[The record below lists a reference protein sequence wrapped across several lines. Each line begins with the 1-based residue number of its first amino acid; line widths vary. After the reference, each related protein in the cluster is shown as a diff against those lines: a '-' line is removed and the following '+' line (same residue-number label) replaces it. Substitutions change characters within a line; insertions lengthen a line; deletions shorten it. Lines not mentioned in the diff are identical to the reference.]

1 MAFIQQ
7 RVYKDRGD
15 RGGRDTL
22 LQGPQDLG
30 TGSKVPQHSQGS
42 QDLGPATQGSQD
54 LGPATQGLKPGSQDL
69 DTGSQEPTGIGEW
82 LQ

>member
-15 RGGRDTL
+15 EGGRDTL

-30 TGSKVPQHSQGS
+30 PGSKVPQHS
-42 QDLGPATQGSQD
+42 QGSQD